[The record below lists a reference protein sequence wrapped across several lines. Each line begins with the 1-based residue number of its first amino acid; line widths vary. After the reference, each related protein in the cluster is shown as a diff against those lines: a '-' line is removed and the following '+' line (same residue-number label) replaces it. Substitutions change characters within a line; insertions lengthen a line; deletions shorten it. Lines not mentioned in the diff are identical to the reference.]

1 DFHVTGVQTC
11 ALPILRK
18 HSAGWSIG
26 GFAKGAGMLAPN
38 LATMLSVVTTD
49 ADISGEVLE
58 EALRQASRLTF
69 DRLDVDGG
77 TSTNDT
83 VLVLASGP
91 SGTPRDQEGF
101 TELPPRGG
109 PDLARRCRGEAEGG
123 TTLMALPSRG

>member
-1 DFHVTGVQTC
+1 VLSGGEPAVEELAGSEQAGVDAATAVLTTDTKPKQ
-11 ALPILRK
+11 ALRK

-83 VLVLASGP
+83 VRS
-91 SGTPRDQEGF
+91 E
-101 TELPPRGG
+101 E
-109 PDLARRCRGEAEGG
+109 RRVGKAG
-123 TTLMALPSRG
+123 